1 MIAKLWN
8 NITTKTNHH
17 RKEEED
23 ESDPNTL
30 TSIDNMMRTI
40 DIENTENLE
49 VFNTKLNNKY
59 QRVPMHI
66 ISAIATK
73 RLFDCYTDKEI
84 GEVLHYF
91 GQIKEKERRF

>member
-1 MIAKLWN
+1 MIQRLWS

-23 ESDPNTL
+23 DDSKTVQG
-30 TSIDNMMRTI
+30 IDNMMRTI
-40 DIENTENLE
+40 DLENTENLE

-59 QRVPMHI
+59 QRVPMYI

>member
-1 MIAKLWN
+1 MIQRLWN

-17 RKEEED
+17 RKEEKD
-23 ESDPNTL
+23 ENDPNTL

-40 DIENTENLE
+40 DLENTENLE

>member
-8 NITTKTNHH
+8 NITTKTNHQP
-17 RKEEED
+17 KKD
-23 ESDPNTL
+23 ENDPKTIQD
-30 TSIDNMMRTI
+30 IDNMMRTI
-40 DIENTENLE
+40 DLENTENLE
-49 VFNTKLNNKY
+49 VFNKKLNNKY